1 VNLFLLVLFGIHF
14 GVTLVLYLRRRQRIY
29 AALTA
34 VFLCLV
40 ASALIKLCAPQWKVL
55 DIEMSTA
62 FRIAALALSCL
73 TLSLRLA
80 SAMKTKGDTAS
91 AD

>member
-1 VNLFLLVLFGIHF
+1 MNLFLLVLFGIHF
-14 GVTLVLYLRRRQRIY
+14 GVTLVLYIRRRQRIY

-34 VFLCLV
+34 VFLCLA

-55 DIEMSTA
+55 DVEMSTA
-62 FRIAALALSCL
+62 LRIVALVLSCL
-73 TLSLRLA
+73 TLSFRLA
-80 SAMKTKGDTAS
+80 SAIKTKRETAS